1 MFRDSRKGCMLEMR
15 LVQALSDITANWL
28 STLMASCAS
37 GDIVSSCVWVCG
49 RQHPWSYH
57 ETR

>member
-1 MFRDSRKGCMLEMR
+1 MFRDSRKGCMLEMG

-37 GDIVSSCVWVCG
+37 GDIVSSCV
-49 RQHPWSYH
+49 
-57 ETR
+57 